1 MNNLTK
7 LFFLTAIAVLFITGD
22 LDEVTQFGF
31 AKLGI
36 SVIQDAQARVGRPL
50 TPVSVGGVRRR
61 TRRRT
66 AVVTA
71 AVVTRPVVVGA
82 PVIVGTPVV
91 VGAPVVVETPVV
103 VGTSYTALPAGCT
116 TIPYAGITYYNCD
129 GIYYKPAFQGDS
141 VIYTVVENP

>member
-1 MNNLTK
+1 MNDLTK
-7 LFFLTAIAVLFITGD
+7 LFFLTAIGVLFITGD
-22 LDEVTQFGF
+22 LDEATQFGF
-31 AKLGI
+31 AKLGT
-36 SVIQDAQARVGRPL
+36 SLIQDVQARVGRPL

-71 AVVTRPVVVGA
+71 AVVTTAVVATPHVVG
-82 PVIVGTPVV
+82 
-91 VGAPVVVETPVV
+91 TPVV

-116 TIPYAGITYYNCD
+116 TIPYAGITYHNCA
-129 GIYYKPAFQGDS
+129 GVYYKPAFQGDT